1 MVAVLPLW
9 AIRSKIPVGMDDV
22 DGLQGMDPDAASP
35 IQNEEETGE
44 WRSPERR
51 LGNDGQGNNSEN
63 AIPPIEKEN

>member
-1 MVAVLPLW
+1 
-9 AIRSKIPVGMDDV
+9 MDDV

-44 WRSPERR
+44 WRRPERR